1 MYESYYGLQEK
12 PFNLLPDP
20 QYLYMSAGHENAYT
34 HLEYAITENKGFV
47 VITGEIGSG
56 KTTLINYLLRKI
68 PQDVNI
74 AIVNNTDVAP
84 LQLLKMV
91 CQEFEL
97 EVSGMDKAEMLD
109 RLNQYLVEQY
119 SLRRRVVLIVD
130 EAQNLPKKTMEEI
143 RMLSNLEADKHHLIQ
158 IILVGQPELRAK
170 MQARG
175 LEQLVQRVTI
185 HCHLEGLR
193 KGDVRH
199 YIHHRLRVAG
209 AKDLNIFNAAAI
221 EALHQYSRGIPR
233 LINIL
238 CDVALVY
245 GYADDQKVI
254 DDAIIHSVVEARQ
267 IGGILTKEEQQGAE
281 QPAES
286 TASAVKSKNLE
297 EVEKRLDSLEQR
309 MFYLE
314 ATTQGLDQKLHSYLE
329 KREER
334 DSGLLEMVRLLR
346 DSLRG
351 RQRILAKYLE
361 LKKMIDDGA
370 SLGLTDDPDTKI
382 SLIGGVKAK
391 ERLK

>member
-1 MYESYYGLQEK
+1 MYESYYGLKEK

-20 QYLYMSAGHENAYT
+20 QYLYMSAGHENAFT

-47 VITGEIGSG
+47 VVTGEIGSG
-56 KTTLINYLLRKI
+56 KTTLINYLLQKI
-68 PQDVNI
+68 PQDVNV
-74 AIVNNTDVAP
+74 AIVNNTDVGP

-97 EVSGMDKAEMLD
+97 EAAGLDKAEMLD
-109 RLNQYLVEQY
+109 KLNQYLVEQY
-119 SLRRRVVLIVD
+119 ALRRRVVLIVD

-267 IGGILTKEEQQGAE
+267 IGGILTKEEPE
-281 QPAES
+281 PEKTAES
-286 TASAVKSKNLE
+286 EAPTVKTKNLE

-314 ATTQGLDQKLHSYLE
+314 ATTQGLDQKLHSWLE

-334 DSGLLEMVRLLR
+334 DSGLLELVRLLR

-351 RQRILAKYLE
+351 RQRLLAKYLE
-361 LKKMIDDGA
+361 MKKMIDDGA
-370 SLGLTDDPDTKI
+370 SLGLTDDPETKV
-382 SLIGGVKAK
+382 SFIGGIKAK
-391 ERLK
+391 ERIK